1 MFLVTYKIKGGCGD
15 AEYHEYSW
23 FETMGTKSDYDAGI
37 IKDKVLIQEVYG
49 DEEKEIFENNYDDDA
64 NTYENYNNDWV
75 SVYSVKD
82 ITVKELKM
90 LTKFGIISYDGGT
103 RCR

>member
-1 MFLVTYKIKGGCGD
+1 
-15 AEYHEYSW
+15 
-23 FETMGTKSDYDAGI
+23 MGTQSDYDAGV

-49 DEEKEIFENNYDDDA
+49 DEEEEIFENNYDDDT

-90 LTKFGIISYDGGT
+90 LTKFGIVSYDGE
-103 RCR
+103 

>member
-1 MFLVTYKIKGGCGD
+1 MFLVTYKIKEGD
-15 AEYHEYSW
+15 KECHEYSW
-23 FETMGTKSDYDAGI
+23 FAIGTQSDYAAGV

-49 DEEKEIFENNYDDDA
+49 DEEEEIFENNYDDDT

-90 LTKFGIISYDGGT
+90 LTKFGIVSYDGE
-103 RCR
+103 

>member
-15 AEYHEYSW
+15 TEYHEYSW
-23 FETMGTKSDYDAGI
+23 FEVGTQSDYDAGV

-49 DEEKEIFENNYDDDA
+49 AGHDDELFEDNYDDDT

-75 SVYSVKD
+75 SVYSVND
-82 ITVKELKM
+82 ITPKELDV
-90 LTKFGIISYDGGT
+90 LDKFGVAYK
-103 RCR
+103 

>member
-1 MFLVTYKIKGGCGD
+1 MFLVTYKIHDGEH
-15 AEYHEYSW
+15 EYFDYSW
-23 FETMGTKSDYDAGI
+23 FSMGTQSDYDAGV

-49 DEEKEIFENNYDDDA
+49 DEEEEIFENNYDDDT

-82 ITVKELKM
+82 ITPKELDV
-90 LTKFGIISYDGGT
+90 LDKFGVVYK
-103 RCR
+103 

>member
-1 MFLVTYKIKGGCGD
+1 MFLVTYKIKEGD
-15 AEYHEYSW
+15 KDYHEYSW
-23 FETMGTKSDYDAGI
+23 FEMGTQSDYDAGV

-49 DEEKEIFENNYDDDA
+49 DEEEEIFENNYDDDT

-90 LTKFGIISYDGGT
+90 LSKFGIVSYDGEG
-103 RCR
+103 

>member
-1 MFLVTYKIKGGCGD
+1 MFLVTYKIQDGEH
-15 AEYHEYSW
+15 EYHEYSW
-23 FETMGTKSDYDAGI
+23 YDIGTKSDYDAGV

-49 DEEKEIFENNYDDDA
+49 DEEEEIFENNYDDDT

-82 ITVKELKM
+82 ITPKELDV
-90 LTKFGIISYDGGT
+90 LDKFGVVYK
-103 RCR
+103 